1 MQVAYLVRALC
12 AAMPS
17 LSFSAFVASW
27 LDKRLNKSLNR
38 RTFEARQL
46 RKFRALAH
54 ILRARSP
61 YYARIMDERRIEPAR
76 CRPQDFPVLT
86 KADVIQHFDEIITAP
101 EVTKR
106 AVTDFLSQ
114 SHDAAELFRG
124 RYIIVH
130 SSGTTGEPGCFVY
143 SSREWSWGGA
153 ALCDLRGFGVLS
165 TRRRK
170 VAFIG
175 ATRDHLAGI
184 SIMSTFRSAVLR
196 PFFEFESFDVNYP
209 FHRVVD
215 GLNAFRPDL
224 LVGYGLALATLAERQ
239 LNGELA
245 IRPMIVT
252 NSGEAIS
259 KADRD
264 RVKLAFGVD
273 VRNVYT
279 SSEHMF
285 MAVQEPD
292 SAAMRLLEDD
302 LIFEFFPDHTLV
314 TNLFNR
320 TFPLIRYRMGDA
332 LDVDVDLNV
341 NAPYRAVREIAGRAE
356 QAPVFVNK
364 HGERDWLSPHLIY
377 SFVVKNVQRHQLVQ
391 LNETSF
397 VFSVVLGSALSD
409 QDRRVT
415 VMAVRNRLLEILT
428 EKGMENVDF
437 QINEVSDILADQ
449 KTGKFLMITKA

>member
-1 MQVAYLVRALC
+1 MQVAYLVQAQC

-17 LSFSAFVASW
+17 LNLSAFVASW

-114 SHDAAELFRG
+114 SHDAA
-124 RYIIVH
+124 
-130 SSGTTGEPGCFVY
+130 
-143 SSREWSWGGA
+143 
-153 ALCDLRGFGVLS
+153 
-165 TRRRK
+165 
-170 VAFIG
+170 
-175 ATRDHLAGI
+175 DHLAGI

-341 NAPYRAVREIAGRAE
+341 NAPYRAVREIPGRAE

-437 QINEVSDILADQ
+437 QINEVSDIWADQ